1 MDDAAY
7 FLSESVITLAFLAA
21 AARLLLRSL
30 RTHAA
35 PERLLGV
42 TFLLWGSTIRS
53 MTFPTRSASKIS

>member
-42 TFLLWGSTIRS
+42 TFLL
-53 MTFPTRSASKIS
+53 